1 VNGEGKG
8 VPYISGPEQWDGSVV
23 HLNKWTTDPK
33 RMAPDG
39 SIFITVKGAGVGTIF
54 PGVAGAI
61 GRDVYAFKPREEV
74 DRHLVRYALLHSVNE
89 IKRRAVGDIPG
100 ISKNDILDHVIGLPS
115 LKQQRKIAEAID
127 AHFTRLD
134 AAVSALERV
143 RANLKRYRASVLK
156 AACEGRLVP
165 TEAELARR
173 EGRDYEPAD
182 VLLERI
188 LEERR
193 ARWEAEEL
201 ARLRAQ
207 GREPTDDRW
216 KRRYKEPEPPDTTG
230 LPELPEG
237 WVWATMDQLLSEPLR
252 NGRSVRSRSGGFP
265 VLRLTA
271 LSNGRVNLLERK
283 EGDWSRS
290 EAEPFLVASGD
301 FLIARG
307 NGSLSLVGRGA
318 VVDQVI
324 DEVAFPDTIIR
335 ARLTKEVSVGYLA
348 GVWDSQ
354 LVRSQIELRARTT
367 AGIYKIN
374 QDDLRSVVI
383 PLPPKREQDRIAAS
397 VESRFSVVATTEVE
411 ISRQIGRT
419 TRLRQCIL
427 KRAFEGRLVP
437 QDPSDEPASVLL
449 ERIRAE
455 RGSRASAGQGAR
467 GRGATVP
474 VPR

>member
-1 VNGEGKG
+1 
-8 VPYISGPEQWDGSVV
+8 
-23 HLNKWTTDPK
+23 
-33 RMAPDG
+33 MAPDG

-156 AACEGRLVP
+156 AACEGRLVR

-188 LEERR
+188 LRERR

-216 KRRYKEPEPPDTTG
+216 KRRYKEPEPPDTSG

-237 WVWATMDQLLSEPLR
+237 WVWASVEQLGEIIGGITKNRKRAQLPLKVPYLR
-252 NGRSVRSRSGGFP
+252 VANVYADE
-265 VLRLTA
+265 LRLDDVQEIGVTEA
-271 LSNGRVNLLERK
+271 ELERVLLRP
-283 EGDWSRS
+283 GDL
-290 EAEPFLVASGD
+290 LVVE
-301 FLIARG
+301 G
-307 NGSLSLVGRGA
+307 NGSR
-318 VVDQVI
+318 D
-324 DEVAFPDTIIR
+324 
-335 ARLTKEVSVGYLA
+335 
-348 GVWDSQ
+348 
-354 LVRSQIELRARTT
+354 
-367 AGIYKIN
+367 
-374 QDDLRSVVI
+374 
-383 PLPPKREQDRIAAS
+383 
-397 VESRFSVVATTEVE
+397 
-411 ISRQIGRT
+411 QIGRVAVWDGSIST
-419 TRLRQCIL
+419 CVHQNHLIKIRLVDVDWASYVLYWLLSPSGRDAIERVASSTSGLYTLSLSKVAAIPVPVPPDAERRRILGEVERRITVLDAVGQELTRQQMQSTRLRQSIL

-455 RGSRASAGQGAR
+455 RGSHAGGGKGAR
-467 GRGATVP
+467 GQRATVQ
-474 VPR
+474 VLR